1 MDKDIKLIDGQKS
14 FEIKTLLDKKR
25 LGIIIRQ
32 SILSRYDSLRQFS
45 KFTGYPYG
53 RVKAW
58 ASGRQIPVLYDFI
71 VLSRVLMIPIE
82 NLLEAST
89 ENKME
94 YLNDEENIGVS
105 EDIKKAIFSPPTIN
119 FTEVALLLPYLGD
132 NIFCDLV
139 CRVIDNSDNF
149 YVFQKFSSYI
159 SSLYNALGGKFVII
173 ELMNRCSPLIYCFNK
188 FDFGLSEDRIDY
200 LKKLIEEISLPDI
213 TYESDYIKQIKDYY
227 LIEKYY
233 KLTKKGY
240 LVYKDEFNEY
250 IKEHKDKTCKKS
262 LT

>member
-1 MDKDIKLIDGQKS
+1 MEEVKLIDGQKS
-14 FEIKTLLDKKR
+14 FEIKNLLDKNR
-25 LGIIIRQ
+25 LGDIIRQ

-45 KFTGYPYG
+45 KITGYPYG

-82 NLLEAST
+82 NLLETST
-89 ENKME
+89 VNKME
-94 YLNDEENIGVS
+94 YLDREENDNVS
-105 EDIKKAIFSPPTIN
+105 EEIKMAIFAPPTIS

-149 YVFQKFSSYI
+149 YVFQKFGSYI
-159 SSLYNALGGKFVII
+159 GSLYDVPGGKFVII
-173 ELMNRCSPLIYCFNK
+173 ELMNRCSPLVYCFNK
-188 FDFGLSEDRIDY
+188 FDFGLTEDRIDD
-200 LKKLIEEISLPDI
+200 LKKLREEISLPDI

-227 LIEKYY
+227 LVEKYY

-240 LVYKDEFNEY
+240 LVYRDEFNEY
-250 IKEHKDKTCKKS
+250 IKEYKDKMCKKH
-262 LT
+262 